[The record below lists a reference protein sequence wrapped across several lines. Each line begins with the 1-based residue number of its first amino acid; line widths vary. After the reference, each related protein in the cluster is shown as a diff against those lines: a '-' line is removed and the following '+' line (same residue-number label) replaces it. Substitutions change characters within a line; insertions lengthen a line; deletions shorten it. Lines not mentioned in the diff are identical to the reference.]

1 MSEGAI
7 EPTAVYSP
15 GTGPAQT
22 GRQRIYETYNTR
34 DVPLGGDE
42 TISAPRPSTGGRA
55 YGMFSRLPGGAAPVA
70 VPKGVPRFLGS
81 RPIILFAW
89 GLAMV
94 MVSLDEWHT
103 HHVLPRPARLWYT
116 SLTYFLLAAAASF
129 DPLVPLAT
137 AMAIGLTIAVGYQ
150 YYTGAGSFGNY
161 GAQEASTPGFNAQGQ
176 ALK

>member
-1 MSEGAI
+1 MI
-7 EPTAVYSP
+7 EPSAVYSP
-15 GTGPAQT
+15 SGEVRT

-34 DVPLGGDE
+34 DVPIGGDSSV
-42 TISAPRPSTGGRA
+42 SAPQGGSGGGRA
-55 YGMFSRLPGGAAPVA
+55 YHVFVGLPGGSSRVQ
-70 VPKGVPRFLGS
+70 VPKGVPRFLGA

-129 DPLVPLAT
+129 DAMVPLAT
-137 AMAIGLTIAVGYQ
+137 ALAIGLTIAVGYQ
-150 YYTGAGSFGNY
+150 YYTGAGAFGNY
-161 GAQEASTPGFNAQGQ
+161 GAQEASTQGFNAQGVPISG
-176 ALK
+176 